1 MRDRLVIREEK
12 TCYRISWW
20 LADES
25 EYGADLG
32 EDMTDGQG
40 EPPTERIAFECWV
53 ANKTALDLKVERDQ
67 TGFYWNT
74 KPEAVAVL
82 RQIKVALE
90 QDRPLPE
97 WAKTALAQGWKPP
110 NGWKA

>member
-1 MRDRLVIREEK
+1 MKDRLVIREEK
-12 TCYRISWW
+12 SCYRISWW

-32 EDMTDGQG
+32 ETLNAGQG
-40 EPPTERIAFECWV
+40 EPPPSRDAFECWV
-53 ANKTALDLKVERDQ
+53 ANRTVLDLKAARDES
-67 TGFYWNT
+67 GFYWNT
-74 KPEAVAVL
+74 KPEALAVL
-82 RQIKVALE
+82 RQIRVALD

-110 NGWKA
+110 KGWKA